1 VIAVFEALK
10 IVNSGMQLHQTW
22 MDAISDNVANIN
34 TVRSTRQAAFQARYV
49 LAQANENG
57 GPGVATGGGVSVAG
71 VALGSAQG
79 RLVYSPDHPLAD
91 AKGYVRM
98 PDIDLGEQMT
108 DMIMAQRGYQ
118 ANAANLDRIRASY
131 QAAIQMGKS

>member
-1 VIAVFEALK
+1 MFEALK
-10 IVNSGMQLHQTW
+10 IVDSGMQLHQAW

-49 LAQANENG
+49 IAQAAENG
-57 GPGVATGGGVSVAG
+57 GTGAGVEVAG
-71 VALGSAQG
+71 TALGSAQG
-79 RLVYSPDHPLAD
+79 RLVYNPDHPLAD
-91 AKGYVRM
+91 AKGYVRL

-131 QAAIQMGKS
+131 QAALQMGKS